1 MFRRLP
7 LTAAARHL
15 IAVVVLAALWG
26 LFFWRVLTP
35 NVLDRVIFADVD
47 FVQHYYAFASYQ
59 VERLWQGQFP
69 LWNPYNHAGD
79 PFAGNIQFAAFYPP
93 RFIGALLWGADGYSQ
108 ADYQLE
114 TTLHLLVASLL
125 MYAFLLHYAGS
136 RWVAL
141 IGSVLYAYSGYLTS
155 YPLFQV
161 SVIASAAWLP
171 LLMLGVHRS
180 VAVRGAAFSGVV
192 MAAAAIA
199 LSLLGGHPQ
208 TTMYITYLG
217 VIYLF
222 ALGWQQ
228 RCRWINLLG
237 RFALLAG
244 LSAALSAVQLLPAL
258 EFTRLSSRVV
268 EYGFLDKGNGFQLVE
283 LLHLFVPRVWTSIS
297 PLYVGVAGLLLALVG
312 AARGAPLR
320 WLWLSV
326 AVVGLLVSLGA
337 NSAAYGLFY
346 LAVPGFNVFRQQER
360 IAVLIVFALVMLAV
374 EGMKWWLSAS
384 EAKRTPFTRAALA
397 FSLIT
402 GAWGLAAASGVP
414 LPPEPFLFAA
424 LMGALTWAW
433 LRWGQASAVAL
444 AMLLALIVVD
454 LFTINTQQTGYQ
466 PDRPE
471 HRVQL
476 AEPLADLPT
485 APHDIRWRVD
495 GAAGLQGY
503 GTLFRIPDIYGTG
516 PFTLASV
523 EALRTIP
530 VDRFWEVLSVRYVTT
545 SDKMPEGVAAQLVG
559 EGVNYDGQPYQVYE
573 LLAPRPLAH
582 LVYDT
587 RDAGGNAEFA
597 RQIMADSR
605 VNLREMA
612 ITLHP
617 LSVQLP
623 VERPTLSAVDDL
635 QIITPE
641 RWEMTASTGA
651 PALLTLSLV
660 YYPGWEATL
669 NGQPAPLLDVNGG
682 LMGLL
687 LPAGDNQQVTLT
699 YRPFSVALGAGISAL
714 ALLVCAVLL
723 ALSRRLSG

>member
-1 MFRRLP
+1 MLARLP

-15 IAVVVLAALWG
+15 IAVVVLVALWG
-26 LFFWRVLTP
+26 LFFWRIFTP
-35 NVLDRVIFADVD
+35 NPLDRLIFADVD

-93 RFIGALLWGADGYSQ
+93 RFLGALLWGADGYSQ

-114 TTLHLLVASLL
+114 TTLHVLIASLL
-125 MYAFLLHYAGS
+125 MYAFLLHYASS

-141 IGSVLYAYSGYLTS
+141 IGSALYAYGGYLTS

-180 VAVRGAAFSGVV
+180 VSVRGASLSGVV
-192 MAAAAIA
+192 IAAAAIA

-222 ALGWQQ
+222 VLGWQQ
-228 RCRWINLLG
+228 RRRWIDLLG
-237 RFALLAG
+237 RFALLGG

-258 EFTRLSSRVV
+258 EFARLSSRVV

-283 LLHLFVPRVWTSIS
+283 LLHLFVPGVWTSIS

-320 WLWLSV
+320 WLWV
-326 AVVGLLVSLGA
+326 GVVIVGLLVSLGA
-337 NSAAYGLFY
+337 NGFAYSLFY

-374 EGMKWWLSAS
+374 EGLRWW
-384 EAKRTPFTRAALA
+384 RAASAAQRRPFKWGAAA
-397 FSLIT
+397 FAAIT
-402 GAWGLAAASGVP
+402 GGMGLAAASGVP
-414 LPPEPFLFAA
+414 LPPDPFLFAA
-424 LMGALTWAW
+424 LMGALAWAW
-433 LRWGQASAVAL
+433 LRWGQASTSAL
-444 AMLLALIVVD
+444 ALLLALIVVD

-485 APHDIRWRVD
+485 APNDIRWRVD

-516 PFTLASV
+516 PFTLAST

-545 SDKMPEGVAAQLVG
+545 
-559 EGVNYDGQPYQVYE
+559 
-573 LLAPRPLAH
+573 
-582 LVYDT
+582 
-587 RDAGGNAEFA
+587 
-597 RQIMADSR
+597 
-605 VNLREMA
+605 
-612 ITLHP
+612 
-617 LSVQLP
+617 
-623 VERPTLSAVDDL
+623 
-635 QIITPE
+635 
-641 RWEMTASTGA
+641 
-651 PALLTLSLV
+651 
-660 YYPGWEATL
+660 
-669 NGQPAPLLDVNGG
+669 
-682 LMGLL
+682 
-687 LPAGDNQQVTLT
+687 
-699 YRPFSVALGAGISAL
+699 
-714 ALLVCAVLL
+714 
-723 ALSRRLSG
+723 

>member
-1 MFRRLP
+1 MLARLP

-26 LFFWRVLTP
+26 LFFWRIFTP
-35 NVLDRVIFADVD
+35 NPLDRLIFADVD

-114 TTLHLLVASLL
+114 TTLHVLIASLL
-125 MYAFLLHYAGS
+125 MYAFLLHYAHS
-136 RWVAL
+136 RWIAL
-141 IGSVLYAYSGYLTS
+141 IGSALYAYGGYLTS

-180 VAVRGAAFSGVV
+180 VSVRGASLSGVV
-192 MAAAAIA
+192 IAAAAIA

-222 ALGWQQ
+222 VLGWQQ
-228 RCRWINLLG
+228 RRRWIDLLG
-237 RFALLAG
+237 RFALLGG

-268 EYGFLDKGNGFQLVE
+268 EYGFSDKGNGFQLVE
-283 LLHLFVPRVWTSIS
+283 LLHLFVPGVWTSIS

-312 AARGAPLR
+312 AARGATLR
-320 WLWLSV
+320 WLWV
-326 AVVGLLVSLGA
+326 GVVIVGLLVSLGA
-337 NSAAYGLFY
+337 NGFAYGLFY
-346 LAVPGFNVFRQQER
+346 LVVPGFNVFRQQER
-360 IAVLIVFALVMLAV
+360 IAVVIVFALVMLAV
-374 EGMKWWLSAS
+374 EGMKWWQSAS
-384 EAKRTPFTRAALA
+384 EAERTPFARAALG
-397 FSLIT
+397 FGIIT
-402 GAWGLAAASGVP
+402 AAWGLAAASGVP

-424 LMGALTWAW
+424 LMGALAFLW
-433 LRWGQASAVAL
+433 LRWGQASTLAL
-444 AMLLALIVVD
+444 ALLLALIVVD

-485 APHDIRWRVD
+485 APNDIRWRVD

-516 PFTLASV
+516 PFTLASI

-545 SDKMPEGVAAQLVG
+545 SDVVPQGVPMQQIGAA
-559 EGVNYDGQPYQVYE
+559 VNYDGLPYQVYE
-573 LLAPRPLAH
+573 LLDPRPLAH
-582 LVYDT
+582 LVYDS
-587 RDAGGNAEFA
+587 RDAGGNPAFA

-605 VNLREMA
+605 VNLRAMA

-617 LSVQLP
+617 LTVDLP
-623 VERPTLSAVDDL
+623 VERPALSAVDDL
-635 QIITPE
+635 RIVTPE
-641 RWEMTASTGA
+641 RWEITASTST

-660 YYPGWEATL
+660 RYPGWEATV
-669 NGQPAPLLDVNGG
+669 NGQKAELLDVNGG
-682 LMGLL
+682 LLGMLL
-687 LPAGDNQQVTLT
+687 SAGENQQIIVE
-699 YRPFSVALGAGISAL
+699 YRPASIAIGAVITAL
-714 ALLVCAVLL
+714 ALLACGVLL
-723 ALSRRLSG
+723 VFSRRLSG